1 MKDFKKLYENA
12 KLRASKF
19 MAKGQISAYLQ
30 ALKEM
35 NQYKTMMIAVVAN

>member
-12 KLRASKF
+12 KIKTNSL

>member
-1 MKDFKKLYENA
+1 MKDFRKLYESA
-12 KLRASKF
+12 KNRANNL

-35 NQYKTMMIAVVAN
+35 NQYKKMMIAVVAN